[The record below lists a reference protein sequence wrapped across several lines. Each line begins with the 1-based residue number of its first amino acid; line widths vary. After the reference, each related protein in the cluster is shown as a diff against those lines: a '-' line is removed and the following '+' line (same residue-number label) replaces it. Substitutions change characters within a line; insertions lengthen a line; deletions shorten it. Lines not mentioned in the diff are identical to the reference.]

1 MQRLLNIVNMIPL
14 IFLVLLLTCYIKLTN
29 TLQHEFDS
37 EYYELIANR
46 CSDAAAEAMIV
57 GTSSVNTDYT
67 TLFSRGDISVDPDVA
82 VREYGV
88 VLCLSQNMLVND
100 KNIQSELLDKV
111 KVLSV
116 AAYDG
121 YYMYGAEK
129 DTVVNKTPQYGF
141 VGTPKLPYPYIDG
154 NSCYAVTMAS
164 LGKSTDTNPTAV
176 KVAVN
181 GSNVSLKFNEVT
193 PSTMNSTSVR
203 SVINGRIGD
212 EFNYRI
218 KSLYNNGWRGNVFIP
233 NTIGRLATAQPI
245 EGPTV
250 LALLD
255 VGKNI
260 QPFGIGGTRLE
271 VSDRVVG
278 FVSSSGKK
286 YYCWESQTGQS
297 FGNTV
302 TYFESPVAA
311 AKRGYYYYPA
321 FY

>member
-1 MQRLLNIVNMIPL
+1 MQRLLNIVNMVPL

-29 TLQHEFDS
+29 TLQYEFDS

-67 TLFSRGDISVDPDVA
+67 TLFSKGDISVDPDVA

-88 VLCLSQNMLVND
+88 VLCLSQNMLVSD

-129 DTVVNKTPQYGF
+129 DTVVNETPQYGL
-141 VGTPKLPYPYIDG
+141 VGTPKLPYPFVDG

-164 LGKSTDTNPTAV
+164 LGKSTDSEPTGV
-176 KVAVN
+176 KVGVN
-181 GSNVSLKFNEVT
+181 ENNVSLKFNETLPNTIKSSDVK
-193 PSTMNSTSVR
+193 

-218 KSLYNNGWRGNVFIP
+218 KSLYNNGWRSNVFIP
-233 NTIGRLATAQPI
+233 NTIGKLSTAQPI
-245 EGPTV
+245 VGPTV

-278 FVSSSGKK
+278 FTTGEKK
-286 YYCWESQTGQS
+286 YYCWESQIGQNYGS
-297 FGNTV
+297 TV